1 MRLKL
6 IMDANGIRRALTR
19 IAHEIVERN
28 KGTENLVIVGIKSRG
43 EPLAHR
49 LADGIKEIEGL
60 RPPVGML
67 DITPYRDDIRNGDLQ
82 GAREGAASLPPVI
95 TGKTIVLVDDVLYTG
110 RSVRAAM
117 EALMDRG
124 RPQLIQ
130 LAVLIDRGHRELPI
144 RPDFVGKNV
153 PTSRSEK
160 IAVCLAEIDAKDE
173 VLIVENGKQE
183 TYHRGGG

>member
-82 GAREGAASLPPVI
+82 GAGRGRFLPPV
-95 TGKTIVLVDDVLYTG
+95 TGKRL
-110 RSVRAAM
+110 S
-117 EALMDRG
+117 
-124 RPQLIQ
+124 
-130 LAVLIDRGHRELPI
+130 
-144 RPDFVGKNV
+144 
-153 PTSRSEK
+153 S
-160 IAVCLAEIDAKDE
+160 
-173 VLIVENGKQE
+173 
-183 TYHRGGG
+183 